1 MVKEA
6 DNLLEKQKKYFTL
19 IGLTVYESQC
29 IEHKLKM
36 LSKFMP
42 LPYDKFHITK
52 EEFLSR
58 ETFLEK
64 RTLGFVISELKK
76 RSFTLNDDAE
86 FLINKFVIER
96 NTVVH
101 HLVKLPGFNVNTE
114 EGIDKGIKFLDEYRK
129 TIQVINDIFDP
140 ILISVHIVL
149 CENTNID
156 DINLYQEKMNKL
168 YCLLNDS
175 LKRAG
180 GYIEIEIH
188 DNNNI
193 DERFD
198 SLIKNHL
205 NKNDS
210 SALNPQEEKKKLW
223 KKTKII
229 QALSRIAADIANQDG
244 WIALSVCEQRLKTE
258 CPEIKP
264 DDYGFNTILE
274 IIKICNLFEI
284 KKSKHK
290 KQKISVR
297 FHQERNE
304 IG

>member
-1 MVKEA
+1 MSEEA
-6 DNLLEKQKKYFTL
+6 DNLLEKQRKYFL
-19 IGLTVYESQC
+19 LLGISVYEGQC

-42 LPYDKFHITK
+42 LPDDKFYSTE

-64 RTLGFVISELKK
+64 RTLGSVINELKK

-86 FLINKFVIER
+86 FLINKFVTER

-114 EGIDKGIKFLDEYRK
+114 EGIDKGIKFLNEYRK

-140 ILISVHIVL
+140 ILISVHIAL
-149 CENTNID
+149 RENANID
-156 DINLYQEKMNKL
+156 DINLYQEKLNKL
-168 YCLLNDS
+168 YSLLNDS

-180 GYIEIEIH
+180 GYLEIEVH

-198 SLIKNHL
+198 SLIKTHL
-205 NKNDS
+205 NINDS

-264 DDYGFNTILE
+264 DDYGFNNILE
-274 IIKICNLFEI
+274 ISKICNLFEV
-284 KKSKHK
+284 KKSKNK
-290 KQKISVR
+290 NYKISFR
-297 FHQERNE
+297 FHQKRNE